1 MTNKR
6 LLRLLCGFMAGK
18 SGNWKSV
25 WSLLELSKGAIMVAW
40 TKISEVGVVRSGLIH
55 GIWR

>member
-1 MTNKR
+1 
-6 LLRLLCGFMAGK
+6 MAGK

-40 TKISEVGVVRSGLIH
+40 TKIPEVGVVRSGLIH